1 MSQKN
6 WIFFFELKKDQ
17 SFNIFSHI
25 LGTTY
30 SNSVVMLKIYCL
42 QLLLKILN
50 ACSLKPNWGNSK
62 IRDNAF
68 LSVWSVHAACLAFER
83 DLSGAFTYSEI
94 ASFWMKGGENHAA
107 VASSLDKPTTVVSK
121 KHFQLLSL
129 FSGFLLFLSLIFLL
143 NNSGEKWNA
152 GLNMKI
158 VLLNFLIGL
167 AALSCLTNAAS
178 PSSAKNKKPKKA
190 VPVLEQVT
198 SDALKDVLEDNDDAL
213 VLFYEESKSPNT
225 RKLITTL
232 EKFDL
237 SDIPDVPF
245 VRNSDVVEAEEFGIG
260 PDQLPKV
267 VLFSNSIPDKY
278 DGDVLDI
285 KALKSWV
292 KDELDSTDIDTLD
305 IATME
310 KVVVGGSPFVIMF
323 VDDPKREL
331 NSEAAVLKVSTLSSF
346 EI

>member
-1 MSQKN
+1 
-6 WIFFFELKKDQ
+6 
-17 SFNIFSHI
+17 
-25 LGTTY
+25 
-30 SNSVVMLKIYCL
+30 
-42 QLLLKILN
+42 
-50 ACSLKPNWGNSK
+50 
-62 IRDNAF
+62 
-68 LSVWSVHAACLAFER
+68 
-83 DLSGAFTYSEI
+83 
-94 ASFWMKGGENHAA
+94 
-107 VASSLDKPTTVVSK
+107 
-121 KHFQLLSL
+121 
-129 FSGFLLFLSLIFLL
+129 
-143 NNSGEKWNA
+143 
-152 GLNMKI
+152 MKI